1 MGTNDVT
8 SDDATGTRSDAW
20 MTLPHDTESDIDPD
34 DATRAQ
40 REQPE
45 SFEPPAAVKPV
56 RAARSSKRSTS
67 SRKNDDDFSDDGDR
81 AEAPARKTSARR
93 SPSRVPRAPASEFRI
108 SEQPAFVLHSYP
120 YRETSLII
128 DVLSRDHGRIALVAK
143 GAKRP
148 HSALRG
154 VLQTFQPLS
163 LNWSGKSEMR
173 TLTGAEWVGGML
185 PLTGDALLCGFY
197 VNELLVKFLAREDPH
212 PQLFHHY
219 VVTLTR
225 LAHDEP
231 PVQVLRSFE
240 RVLLRE
246 TGYAMALNRT
256 VARKAVAPEGRYVFD
271 PERGVREASD
281 EHPSNWPV
289 ISGQTLLDMEQ
300 DDYHRTQTVAQSKTL
315 MRFLLNTYLGG
326 TPLATRQILIDLQN
340 L

>member
-1 MGTNDVT
+1 MGTN
-8 SDDATGTRSDAW
+8 DAW
-20 MTLPHDTESDIDPD
+20 MTLNSDAPPD
-34 DATRAQ
+34 DS
-40 REQPE
+40 E
-45 SFEPPAAVKPV
+45 PAAPAHEPSKP
-56 RAARSSKRSTS
+56 ARSTKKSSSKSAAPVEGEP
-67 SRKNDDDFSDDGDR
+67 RK
-81 AEAPARKTSARR
+81 APARRAPRTSA
-93 SPSRVPRAPASEFRI
+93 SEYRI
-108 SEQPAFVLHSYP
+108 AEQPAFVLHSYP

-128 DVLSRDHGRIALVAK
+128 DVLSRDHGRLALVAK

-154 VLQTFQPLS
+154 VLQTFQPLALS
-163 LNWSGKSEMR
+163 WSGKSEVR

-185 PLTGDALLCGFY
+185 PLAGDALLCGFY
-197 VNELLVKFLAREDPH
+197 VNELLVKFCAREDPH

-219 VVTLTR
+219 VVTMTR

-246 TGYAMALNRT
+246 TGYAMSLDRT
-256 VARKAVAPEGRYVFD
+256 VARKAVVAEGRYVFD

-281 EHPSNWPV
+281 EWPV
-289 ISGQTLLDMEQ
+289 QWPVVSGQTLLDMEK
-300 DDYHRTQTVAQSKTL
+300 DDYHRVQTVAQSKTL

>member
-1 MGTNDVT
+1 MGMNDGEAVSAHDDWETPDAAALGPPGDDASVTTARRTQSPGPVT
-8 SDDATGTRSDAW
+8 SRRR
-20 MTLPHDTESDIDPD
+20 
-34 DATRAQ
+34 RAKA
-40 REQPE
+40 QPSPRAE
-45 SFEPPAAVKPV
+45 GGDGGEGGEGE
-56 RAARSSKRSTS
+56 AARSPR
-67 SRKNDDDFSDDGDR
+67 R
-81 AEAPARKTSARR
+81 ASA
-93 SPSRVPRAPASEFRI
+93 PRAPRGAASDFRI
-108 SEQPAFVLHSYP
+108 AEQPAFVLHSYP

-128 DVLSRDHGRIALVAK
+128 DVLSRDHGRIALAAK

-154 VLQTFQPLS
+154 VLQTFQPLTLS
-163 LNWSGKSEMR
+163 WTGKGEVR

-197 VNELLVKFLAREDPH
+197 VNELLVKFCAREDPH
-212 PQLFHHY
+212 PDLFRHY

-246 TGYAMALNRT
+246 TGYALALNRT
-256 VARKAVAPEGRYVFD
+256 VNRKTVVAEGRYVFD

-281 EHPSNWPV
+281 EWPAQWPV
-289 ISGQTLLDMEQ
+289 LAGQTLLDMEQ
-300 DDYHRTQTVAQSKTL
+300 DDYHRPQTVAQSKAL